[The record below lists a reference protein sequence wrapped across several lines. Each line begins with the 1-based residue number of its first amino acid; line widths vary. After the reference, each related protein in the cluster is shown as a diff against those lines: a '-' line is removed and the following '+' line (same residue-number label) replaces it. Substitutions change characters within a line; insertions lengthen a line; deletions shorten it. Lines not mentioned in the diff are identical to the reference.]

1 MLDFS
6 WAELFVMVVVALVVI
21 GPKEIP
27 HIMHGLGRF
36 VRRLQYVRF
45 AMTQQFDDFMREH
58 DLEDIRKASKPD
70 ILFDE
75 AAADEEAAAEQILRE
90 RAPLKESALEQP
102 ALEQDSLEQDALKQ
116 GGPSVQEKRDE

>member
-6 WAELFVMVVVALVVI
+6 WAELFVIVVVALVVI

-102 ALEQDSLEQDALKQ
+102 ALEQDPLEQ